1 MSDSAK
7 KVIPAERAELIRLYQ
22 ELAAPFK
29 DKRAIEETSG
39 RLTGRGYDTTGIKYQ
54 FIVNRLNEVLGLG
67 GFRVQREMTV
77 KQTATAKGRPGYE
90 AICDLALQLGEWV
103 EGEFVVFAEALA
115 DGGHFSTSEA
125 DARKGAY
132 TNGFKKAAA
141 FFGVGR
147 QAYEGTLDDD
157 NTAQAQDGE
166 EPSPFNEPKPE
177 PKPAAAVRLV
187 EKPRETPRETPRQED
202 EAERARALANAAE
215 QAARDRIV
223 LRDKE
228 IFREAVAVGV
238 QGYHG
243 WAEKIIGR
251 PYSNNSEWTED
262 DRCHLEEDLLAR
274 REKVAQMANRENLQN
289 SPALRN
295 GSGRPVPVKQP

>member
-1 MSDSAK
+1 MSDSVK

-22 ELAAPFK
+22 ELAAPFT
-29 DKRAIEETSG
+29 DKRMIEQTSG

-54 FIVNRLNEVLGLG
+54 FVVNRLNEVLGLG
-67 GFRVQREMTV
+67 GFRVQREMSV

-157 NTAQAQDGE
+157 NTAQAQGDGE
-166 EPSPFNEPKPE
+166 EPSPFSEPVPESKPRPT
-177 PKPAAAVRLV
+177 PKPAAGVRLV

-202 EAERARALANAAE
+202 EAAKARALADAAE
-215 QAARDRIV
+215 QAARDRII

-262 DRCHLEEDLLAR
+262 DRCHLEENLLAR
-274 REKVAQMANRENLQN
+274 RAAMGQAKPGAPTAH
-289 SPALRN
+289 N
-295 GSGRPVPVKQP
+295 GSGRPAK